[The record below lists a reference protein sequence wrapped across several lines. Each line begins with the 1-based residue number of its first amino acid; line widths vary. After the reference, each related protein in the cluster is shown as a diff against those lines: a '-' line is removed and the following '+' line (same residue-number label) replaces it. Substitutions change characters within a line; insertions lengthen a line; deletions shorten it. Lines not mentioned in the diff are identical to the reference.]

1 MIRTSKQLKDKV
13 KNISNGSS
21 NVAQAMIRI
30 FVMER
35 FLESWNSW
43 LEGLFY
49 GLSKADMGLWR

>member
-1 MIRTSKQLKDKV
+1 MIRTSKQLRDKV

-35 FLESWNSW
+35 FL
-43 LEGLFY
+43 LLYYCRYLF
-49 GLSKADMGLWR
+49 